1 MNEQIIP
8 QYNGYKI
15 LNYSIKDPILDALIK
30 LGEKAVEKYEEPYAV
45 SITFSF
51 KKAWVDKQEALNQS
65 SRAHHKAPIS
75 IFRDIFKKSFSRAG
89 SITKAKDIHSP
100 MFLWVKE
107 NKKIR
112 SDSKEW
118 YQVGAEEKKHV
129 LAHGYE
135 HYHCW
140 LFIDYAKT
148 SIEAI
153 EKALLKEYEKGVIR
167 HNKIYL
173 SVERGLSGIDSK
185 RKSLI
190 TRFTDFVEHASYAS
204 KDITKP
210 VKGRNWG

>member
-8 QYNGYKI
+8 QHNGYKI
-15 LNYSIKDPILDALIK
+15 LNYTIRNPILDALIK
-30 LGEKAVEKYEEPYAV
+30 LGEKAVEQYEEPYAV

-51 KKAWVDKQEALNQS
+51 KKAWVDLQEAKNLAN
-65 SRAHHKAPIS
+65 RVKHKAPIS
-75 IFRDIFKKSFSRAG
+75 IFRDSFLKSFSRAG
-89 SITKAKDIHSP
+89 SITKAKDTHSP

-118 YQVGAEEKKHV
+118 YQVGEEEKKYV

-140 LFIDYAKT
+140 LYIDYAKT
-148 SIEAI
+148 DIAAI
-153 EKALLKEYEKGVIR
+153 EKALERQYEKGVIR

-190 TRFTDFVEHASYAS
+190 TRFADFVEHASYAS